1 MTNQRTFERVPRVMR
16 CADQRRGVVF
26 FHSSDNH
33 YGNPREVM
41 LNLASRDSRFKRERF
56 YGVADR
62 QQSGAF
68 PLFLPKVHVISPDRI
83 PPAACDVEDQDAV
96 KVVGTDYLFVDP
108 CDGRN
113 FFMTWIRFCS
123 NKCAYVFWEWP
134 NQVDPV
140 PGHGVL
146 GEWAL
151 PSGDSKLMD
160 GRKGP
165 AQSSLGW
172 GLLQYKQEIARIEK
186 WPDYRPDAKPEDIRA
201 WSQYQPGSK
210 VKPRVRYLDA
220 RFGNANSLLEDGV
233 RTLFEEFDDIGLTFA
248 ETGSGRRNEIEEGK
262 QMINAGLFYNVDQPV
277 VDVIN
282 QPHLFVSSACR
293 NTIFALQVWTGLDG
307 GKGATKDP
315 VDNIRYAYLKDCAHV
330 DQRYLPGMGGAGCY

>member
-68 PLFLPKVHVISPDRI
+68 PLFLPKVHVISKDRI

-262 QMINAGLFYNVDQPV
+262 LVYVS
-277 VDVIN
+277 DVEAAQARVHQAVISDI
-282 QPHLFVSSACR
+282 LSACESIAPR
-293 NTIFALQVWTGLDG
+293 LEGLSVRAMAAKLKEAMTDALRHI
-307 GKGATKDP
+307 ATKE
-315 VDNIRYAYLKDCAHV
+315 
-330 DQRYLPGMGGAGCY
+330 QGANDEL